1 MRQIGKKISLAK
13 CKWRANPAGFCTFFP
28 TLHFRLAEG
37 GGESFFFFAGD
48 FHFRLI
54 YSPKMQSAII
64 LPALSLGERE
74 GAATPDPLISPD
86 ILAI

>member
-13 CKWRANPAGFCTFFP
+13 CKWRANPAGFCTFS
-28 TLHFRLAEG
+28 HFAFSFGRG
-37 GGESFFFFAGD
+37 GKSFFFFAGD

-64 LPALSLGERE
+64 LPALSLKERE